1 MMAIGKC
8 KFVAWIRPVIPAG
21 ELPAAVII
29 SSCREPQN
37 MLIDLLGLT
46 PPPGTVALFL
56 NGRIYFVE
64 SRFRSAFGKDCLGL
78 ITGLWLRSCLY
89 DLASL
94 LGSWF
99 SRDSI
104 ILKFI
109 NKEIFTF
116 ALKPVNSPT
125 FVDIFKHVFQVRTH
139 ED

>member
-1 MMAIGKC
+1 M
-8 KFVAWIRPVIPAG
+8 
-21 ELPAAVII
+21 
-29 SSCREPQN
+29 
-37 MLIDLLGLT
+37 
-46 PPPGTVALFL
+46 
-56 NGRIYFVE
+56 
-64 SRFRSAFGKDCLGL
+64 

-104 ILKFI
+104 IHKFI

-125 FVDIFKHVFQVRTH
+125 FVDIFKHVFQVLMHRSLKSGFSMHNYGHDVGTIKL
-139 ED
+139 

>member
-46 PPPGTVALFL
+46 PPPGTVALLL

-64 SRFRSAFGKDCLGL
+64 VAFGAHLGRIVL
-78 ITGLWLRSCLY
+78 
-89 DLASL
+89 
-94 LGSWF
+94 
-99 SRDSI
+99 
-104 ILKFI
+104 
-109 NKEIFTF
+109 
-116 ALKPVNSPT
+116 V
-125 FVDIFKHVFQVRTH
+125 
-139 ED
+139 